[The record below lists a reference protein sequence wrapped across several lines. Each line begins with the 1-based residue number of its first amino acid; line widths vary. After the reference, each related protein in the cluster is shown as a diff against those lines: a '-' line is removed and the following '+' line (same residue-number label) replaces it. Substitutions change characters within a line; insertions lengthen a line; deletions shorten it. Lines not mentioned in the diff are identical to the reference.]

1 MKKLKYIIA
10 FIIVGFVTFQ
20 PTKQMFENYTAEK
33 NRLEREAFISSIV
46 GEKINYKKM
55 KAETRRDQRP
65 DLRGMREYLMTY
77 DLSTQDI
84 PKERLIDGMSVA
96 ESRINGSRYS
106 NRLTEVNWEE
116 RGPNNIGGRT
126 RALLIDP
133 SNSNKLWGAGVSGGL
148 WYNNDIT
155 SDTEDWNLVDATWG
169 SLAVSSITYLSLIH
183 ISEPTRPY

>member
-1 MKKLKYIIA
+1 M
-10 FIIVGFVTFQ
+10 
-20 PTKQMFENYTAEK
+20 NHYTAEQ
-33 NRLEREAFISSIV
+33 NRLEREAFINSIV

-55 KAETRRDQRP
+55 KADTRRDQRP

-96 ESRINGSRYS
+96 DNKINSSRYS
-106 NRLTEVNWEE
+106 DRLTEVNWEE

-155 SDTEDWNLVDATWG
+155 SETEDWNLVDATWG
-169 SLAVSSITYLSLIH
+169 SLAVSSIAY
-183 ISEPTRPY
+183 

>member
-1 MKKLKYIIA
+1 
-10 FIIVGFVTFQ
+10 
-20 PTKQMFENYTAEK
+20 
-33 NRLEREAFISSIV
+33 
-46 GEKINYKKM
+46 M

-96 ESRINGSRYS
+96 ENRINGSRYS

-126 RALLIDP
+126 RAILIDP

-169 SLAVSSITYLSLIH
+169 SLAVSSITYDPNNTNIMYVGTGERMGNYTSDGSNWYSPGVSKGLGIWKTTDSGATWACLLYT
-183 ISEPTRPY
+183 SPSPRDS